1 MPALENTWGGGSR
14 IFAGPENNPAD
25 SKNILGAVFSSFGL
39 SGYRGVNG
47 RLADDLPST
56 PVALICLEGN
66 EPAVFLQNSGRV
78 VSVLLFPGGAGSVHQ
93 DFSRA
98 DGWFVP
104 RLEPV
109 EELLRGIDFDLLFG
123 GSWAAPIQVIK
134 DGWHSEAPCCRSS
147 YTRCS
152 TGNSAW

>member
-1 MPALENTWGGGSR
+1 MSCLSRRGKKNPNRFLGGISNISGL
-14 IFAGPENNPAD
+14 
-25 SKNILGAVFSSFGL
+25 KNIPLGNFQIFGL

-109 EELLRGIDFDLLFG
+109 EELLCGILVRWFGHRFGWPVVRKSFEQVHMANPGTPGVLL
-123 GSWAAPIQVIK
+123 S
-134 DGWHSEAPCCRSS
+134 
-147 YTRCS
+147 
-152 TGNSAW
+152 

>member
-1 MPALENTWGGGSR
+1 M
-14 IFAGPENNPAD
+14 
-25 SKNILGAVFSSFGL
+25 
-39 SGYRGVNG
+39 NG

-66 EPAVFLQNSGRV
+66 EPAVFLQNSGRL

-93 DFSRA
+93 DFPRA

-109 EELLRGIDFDLLFG
+109 EEQLRGILMRWFG
-123 GSWAAPIQVIK
+123 RRFGRPALREAVEDAGHGHCPFPLE
-134 DGWHSEAPCCRSS
+134 DGGVGLRVP
-147 YTRCS
+147 
-152 TGNSAW
+152 N

>member
-1 MPALENTWGGGSR
+1 MRVLGVFAAPKNTLRS
-14 IFAGPENNPAD
+14 IFQ
-25 SKNILGAVFSSFGL
+25 IFGL
-39 SGYRGVNG
+39 SGYRGMNG

-66 EPAVFLQNSGRV
+66 EPAVFLQNSGRL

-93 DFSRA
+93 DFPRA

-109 EELLRGIDFDLLFG
+109 EELLCGVDFGLLFG
-123 GSWAAPIQVIK
+123 GGCWA
-134 DGWHSEAPCCRSS
+134 S
-147 YTRCS
+147 
-152 TGNSAW
+152 

>member
-1 MPALENTWGGGSR
+1 
-14 IFAGPENNPAD
+14 
-25 SKNILGAVFSSFGL
+25 
-39 SGYRGVNG
+39 VNG

-109 EELLRGIDFDLLFG
+109 EELLSGVDLGFLFG
-123 GSWAAPIQVIK
+123 WSCWASKAFE
-134 DGWHSEAPCCRSS
+134 DGLHDWRSLSCCAMFALMVRLRA
-147 YTRCS
+147 TLVDGGARLI
-152 TGNSAW
+152 

>member
-66 EPAVFLQNSGRV
+66 EPAVFLQNSGRL

-93 DFSRA
+93 DFPRA

-109 EELLRGIDFDLLFG
+109 QELLGGVRLLGLLFG
-123 GSWAAPIQVIK
+123 RWSPRVQPIEQVT
-134 DGWHSEAPCCRSS
+134 HCCRP
-147 YTRCS
+147 
-152 TGNSAW
+152 